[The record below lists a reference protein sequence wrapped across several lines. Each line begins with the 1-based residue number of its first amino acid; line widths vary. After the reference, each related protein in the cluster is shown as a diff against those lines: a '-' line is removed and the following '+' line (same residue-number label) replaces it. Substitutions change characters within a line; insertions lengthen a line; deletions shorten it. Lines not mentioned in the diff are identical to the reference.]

1 MFEFTKQLEL
11 AVRSV
16 LNTKFICKYSGQ
28 DLRDVIERKIMKA
41 WNVLSRS
48 ITNETLT
55 NSAKSKIGNG
65 GNSKTPQEIIE
76 TLGETWENIMGNGR
90 KWGNIT
96 LRESP

>member
-65 GNSKTPQEIIE
+65 GNKE
-76 TLGETWENIMGNGR
+76 GKR
-90 KWGNIT
+90 
-96 LRESP
+96 